1 MRTIVRLLLFAA
13 VAVLPV
19 ALPVSGAR
27 AEQHAVNVALFSPA
41 QIFPPTDDVRG
52 LRLNLLYG
60 RNENVSG
67 VELGMVAGY
76 VTGDFSGLQW
86 QPVNLV
92 NGNFAG
98 WQTGLVYSQT
108 RGDFLGLQT
117 SAINIGGGH
126 TEGLQF
132 GVLNMTES
140 MSGLQLGLINI
151 AERTDGLQIGLVNV
165 IKSKESLPVLPIVN
179 WTF

>member
-1 MRTIVRLLLFAA
+1 MRTVACLFLAA
-13 VAVLPV
+13 VF
-19 ALPVSGAR
+19 ALPASAAR
-27 AEQHAVNVALFSPA
+27 AEQHAFNVALFSPA

-60 RNENVSG
+60 RNVNVSG
-67 VELGMVAGY
+67 VELGAVAGY
-76 VTGDFSGLQW
+76 VTGDFRGLQW

-92 NGNFAG
+92 DGDFTG
-98 WQTGLVYSQT
+98 WQTGWLFSQT
-108 RGDFLGLQT
+108 RGDFLGLQS
-117 SAINIGGGH
+117 SAVNFAGGH
-126 TEGLQF
+126 TEGLQL
-132 GVLNMTES
+132 GVVNVTDS
-140 MSGLQLGLINI
+140 MSGLQLGLVNI